1 MVILPIRIIRDVLI
15 IGCESSIAKDKIIR
29 KGETITLNEV
39 IEILQIEASTNST
52 LRQFQEI
59 QNKPMQ
65 QELSVNYVSY
75 DNRSKKSKKTSNE
88 QNSSS
93 STGPTG
99 AKKKCFRCG
108 EPFSKK
114 HLQECRAQ
122 NVTCDGCGIKG
133 HYKKCCKKT
142 GNFPRD
148 NSNRGESVSIHRKHE
163 IHFSCSTT
171 SRLLR

>member
-1 MVILPIRIIRDVLI
+1 MVILPIELLEMYLI

-75 DNRSKKSKKTSNE
+75 DSRSKKSKKT
-88 QNSSS
+88 
-93 STGPTG
+93 
-99 AKKKCFRCG
+99 F
-108 EPFSKK
+108 
-114 HLQECRAQ
+114 
-122 NVTCDGCGIKG
+122 
-133 HYKKCCKKT
+133 
-142 GNFPRD
+142 
-148 NSNRGESVSIHRKHE
+148 
-163 IHFSCSTT
+163 
-171 SRLLR
+171 